1 MLVIVSETFKVSK
14 GIFLCLLA
22 LMITS
27 PNYGQVPDQEGSIVV
42 DHSEFSKVAL
52 DSLSI
57 LKKEISYPLDSIED
71 QFRKLEEIR
80 EGALHSTPEKM
91 IIDSLKSIYMEKSSP
106 LLDSVE
112 RIAGKIRKIY
122 SEETLR
128 RFYDSLLESKLVDPP
143 IIPDKQEVTEEEL
156 IEEINNRVMEQD
168 VYQRGQ
174 TKVDSVRSKIPND
187 RYLQP
192 DLPQQFEGI
201 TDLSEVRLSE
211 EELSKLMPLAGQQI
225 DTKYLPLVDSI
236 RRVNLKEK
244 ALILKEERLSKYRK
258 VTRLTERPDF
268 WQRSYF
274 EGIVGFFYEEGRVAL
289 SQASPALGFHFLR
302 DVSLGVGPN
311 FQFNR
316 PSDSDGLSALG
327 LRSFVKAEIFKQKG
341 YLQIES
347 IVHGGSHPTENGG
360 NGRYDLLLGGGYL
373 LGLSRSWALNL
384 AVFYRAT
391 DSGLNTSTV
400 SPFSLR
406 LGISPIKN
414 IKPAAQ

>member
-1 MLVIVSETFKVSK
+1 MLVIVSEAFKVSK
-14 GIFLCLLA
+14 GIFLCLIA

-27 PNYGQVPDQEGSIVV
+27 PNYGQVPDQKDSVVV

-57 LKKEISYPLDSIED
+57 LKKEISQPLDSIED

-80 EGALHSTPEKM
+80 EGALRSTPEKI
-91 IIDSLKSIYMEKSSP
+91 IIDSLKAIYREQSPP

-112 RIAGKIRKIY
+112 RQIEKIRKIY

-143 IIPDKQEVTEEEL
+143 MIPDKQEVTEEEL
-156 IEEINNRVMEQD
+156 IREINSRVMERD
-168 VYQRGQ
+168 EYKKGQ
-174 TKVDSVRSKIPND
+174 TTVDSLRSNIPSSQQ
-187 RYLQP
+187 LQR
-192 DLPQQFEGI
+192 DLSKQFEEI
-201 TDLSEVRLSE
+201 SDLSEVKLSD
-211 EELSKLMPLAGQQI
+211 EELAQLMPLAGQQI
-225 DTKYLPLVDSI
+225 DTKYLPWVDSM
-236 RRVNLKEK
+236 RKVNLKEK
-244 ALILKEERLSKYRK
+244 ALVLKEEQLSKYHK
-258 VTRLTERPDF
+258 VTRLAERPDF

-341 YLQIES
+341 YLQVEG
-347 IVHGGSHPTENGG
+347 IVHGSPNETENAG

-373 LGLSRSWALNL
+373 LGLSQSWALNL
-384 AVFYRAT
+384 AIFYRAT